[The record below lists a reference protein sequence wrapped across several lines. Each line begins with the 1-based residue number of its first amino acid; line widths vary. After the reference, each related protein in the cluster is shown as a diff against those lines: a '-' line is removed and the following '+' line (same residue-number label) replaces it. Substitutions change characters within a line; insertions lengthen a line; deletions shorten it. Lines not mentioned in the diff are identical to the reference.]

1 MSDLT
6 SQIQPVKNHTR
17 LQEMAARGFRYSYRS
32 GGVVL
37 PPSMVKGENK
47 QCQSRM
53 LSLEGDMEVRR
64 WGDEERF
71 EAAVHTEEGPKN
83 LKGTVVSPYSS
94 IDIQSGAISRWQ
106 ITFREADQAIRNAY
120 DTLTPR
126 EAIRL
131 ISTIW
136 EQLDRTSEL
145 AAARSR
151 LLVGKLGK
159 PKLGPSPKWFED
171 QRAKLSEADEDELPV
186 NPCAV
191 TSAEFLIRAALA
203 ATPQHPRLEA
213 EIETGP
219 RGRVVIDWHVSRA
232 RLQWM
237 VEAIDIPWPSVKVYQ
252 VAHQPK
258 SSGVSKL
265 ESRAFY
271 NAFDAIDSFVQFLG
285 SI

>member
-6 SQIQPVKNHTR
+6 SQTQPLKNHTR
-17 LQEMAARGFRYSYRS
+17 LQEMAARGVRYSYRS
-32 GGVVL
+32 GRVVL
-37 PPSMVKGENK
+37 PPSMFKGENK

-120 DTLTPR
+120 DTLIPR

-151 LLVGKLGK
+151 LLIGKLGK
-159 PKLGPSPKWFED
+159 PQLAPLPDWFEN
-171 QRAKLSEADEDELPV
+171 QRGKLSVAGEGEAIA

-191 TSAEFLIRAALA
+191 AIAELLVRAALA
-203 ATPQHPRLEA
+203 AAPGDAALTA
-213 EIETGP
+213 ELETGP
-219 RGRVVIDWHVSRA
+219 MGRVIVDWCVPKG

-252 VAHQPK
+252 VLHRSEHGLPK
-258 SSGVSKL
+258 SL
-265 ESRAFY
+265 EPHIFY
-271 NAFDAIDSFVQFLG
+271 NAFDAIDSFIRFVG
-285 SI
+285 NI